1 MRAITD
7 VCGQQR
13 SDKRPPLRD
22 AAGGF
27 EQKNIRITQRQ
38 IGNALSAA
46 PEIIITVQY
55 TLRHGASTGWS
66 ADLLSIAMT
75 TVR

>member
-1 MRAITD
+1 MLAITD

-46 PEIIITVQY
+46 PEIIITVQ
-55 TLRHGASTGWS
+55 
-66 ADLLSIAMT
+66 
-75 TVR
+75 